1 MLGLSFVINAAKM
14 PTNRLMRNAAN
25 GRVKSAILPKVF
37 NFLPPLA
44 KDVFRFAWSLRL
56 SHRRDFL

>member
-14 PTNRLMRNAAN
+14 AANPPPRNPTN
-25 GRVKSAILPKVF
+25 GRVKSAILPKVL

-44 KDVFRFAWSLRL
+44 GDVFRFA
-56 SHRRDFL
+56 

>member
-1 MLGLSFVINAAKM
+1 LPPQLNHPFIISESKLAA
-14 PTNRLMRNAAN
+14 NRLMRNPAN

-44 KDVFRFAWSLRL
+44 KDVFRFA
-56 SHRRDFL
+56 